1 LARPSPQPGSAK
13 LPLGDQAHVQGG
25 RLSMLQAIIHIV
37 EDDTGLQQAL
47 ARLFR
52 SASLETRLYSSAQ
65 EFLAHPWTDQ
75 HGCLLIDVRLPGT
88 DGLDFHGQLREAG
101 ILLPAIMM
109 TGFGDIPMSVRA
121 MKAGAVD
128 FLPKP
133 FDYQAM
139 LDAVAV
145 ALARDQ
151 MRRAADR
158 DTREMHDRL
167 NTLSR
172 RERQVFEL
180 VVKGR
185 LNKQIA
191 WDLGLSEITI
201 KIHRGSV
208 MRKMNA
214 RSLAEL
220 VRMAQVLNC

>member
-1 LARPSPQPGSAK
+1 MRE
-13 LPLGDQAHVQGG
+13 
-25 RLSMLQAIIHIV
+25 AIIHIV
-37 EDDTGLQQAL
+37 EDDTGLQLAL

-52 SASLETRLYSSAQ
+52 SASLQTRLYSSAQ
-65 EFLAHPWTDQ
+65 EFLAQPWTDQ

-88 DGLDFHGQLREAG
+88 NGLDFHSQLREAG
-101 ILLPAIMM
+101 ILLPAIVM

-133 FDYQAM
+133 FDDQAM

-145 ALARDQ
+145 ALERDQ
-151 MRRAADR
+151 SRRAADR
-158 DTREMHDRL
+158 ESRERHDRL
-167 NTLSR
+167 TTLSR
-172 RERQVFEL
+172 RERQVFEM

-191 WDLGLSEITI
+191 GDLELSEITV

-208 MRKMNA
+208 MRKMGA

-220 VRMAQVLNC
+220 VRMAQLLNC